1 LAGADKHAH
10 FRSSQQS
17 IKSRLK
23 WNGKIFDLVEMTRR
37 CSAQCEA
44 NMNVVEKNRGALI
57 IIAPL
62 VIALIVV
69 WVIYDPFHDTGSSSE
84 GGFAKTPLWVWVLG
98 VGILG
103 SLIGY
108 GISQVRRRTRG
119 EAQLTQE
126 ATRDVY
132 RREEADRERQNLP

>member
-1 LAGADKHAH
+1 
-10 FRSSQQS
+10 
-17 IKSRLK
+17 
-23 WNGKIFDLVEMTRR
+23 
-37 CSAQCEA
+37 
-44 NMNVVEKNRGALI
+44 MNVVEKNRGALI

-69 WVIYDPFHDTGSSSE
+69 WVIYDPFHGTGSNTE
-84 GGFAKTPLWVWVLG
+84 GGFAQTPLWVWVLG

-108 GISQVRRRTRG
+108 GISQVRRRTRA

-132 RREEADRERQNLP
+132 RREETDRERQNLP

>member
-1 LAGADKHAH
+1 
-10 FRSSQQS
+10 
-17 IKSRLK
+17 
-23 WNGKIFDLVEMTRR
+23 
-37 CSAQCEA
+37 
-44 NMNVVEKNRGALI
+44 MNVVEKNRGALI

-69 WVIYDPFHDTGSSSE
+69 WIIYEPSHGTGSNPE
-84 GGFAKTPLWVWVLG
+84 GGFAQAPLWVWVLG

-103 SLIGY
+103 SLICY
-108 GISQVRRRTRG
+108 GISQVRRRTRA

-132 RREEADRERQNLP
+132 RREESDRERQKLP